1 MTNRSNLV
9 GRALPFVLAIGV
21 LAGTPA
27 ITFASTG
34 YTDEAQ
40 QLIER
45 GDLRGAAIE
54 LRNAARNQPQNAD
67 IHLRLARIYLQIG
80 NVPAAEAEA
89 RLALARGA
97 NEALAAPLLAESL
110 LRAGKFNAVLREI
123 PSGHRPP
130 ASESEVRL
138 ARGLAYLGLHQP
150 QQAAPLLAEAE
161 QLDPKAVGPKLGS
174 ARLLMFE
181 NRGADAER
189 EVDAALA
196 IDPANSRALMLK
208 GDLLRLRGDYTGAL
222 ARYDEVIKR
231 EPQNAVALLG
241 RANLEIAL
249 NRLDAADSDVRHVQT
264 EFPNSP
270 EGIYLRA
277 LIAVGRGDIKQAN
290 DILQK
295 ASLQLS
301 NLPVAQLL
309 TGAVQFSLGNYA
321 QARVSLQNF
330 VARVPD
336 NPLANRLLADMA
348 LRQNEPHQA
357 IMLLEPIARA
367 HPNDG
372 AAWAVLADAY
382 LAVGEN
388 AKASQ
393 ALDRASASAADNPQL
408 GTHVAVGRIAAGQ
421 TNLGVEQLE
430 TIFSRKG
437 GAAIAGPALVLS
449 DLRQHHIAEAE
460 RHAEA
465 LAKARPDDLVAA
477 NLLGLVRI
485 AQGNLT
491 NAEQIFSV
499 LYRKHPEF
507 TVAGRNLAQ
516 VYMGEGRPADAAD
529 VYRAMIARDGDDL
542 ASHLALADVLIA
554 MKDYAGAVSELQ
566 RANALDPSNPAANL
580 KIANL
585 YASQSQWNQAV
596 NTMRPMMQQFPNNF
610 AVLDMMGRIQTAMGD
625 TKGAAATY
633 RRAIEAKPNDPVAFD
648 RYANALA
655 GVGNWSG
662 ARDQLQMAVKLE
674 PKSALYREELVY
686 AEYRVA
692 GRNPAYALAKRLA
705 PTSESPTL
713 ATQWMAAVL
722 IKDGKT
728 NDGLA
733 LLAQAERVAQ
743 SEGLVIQHAA
753 ALAKAGQPA
762 QGGELLHA
770 WINRHP
776 ADLGAMHALADID
789 MSMATYPAAQAV
801 LERIVAR
808 NPDDVVVLNNLAWIY
823 ARRGDPR
830 ARQTAARAYALS
842 PLSPAVADTYGWIL
856 LSQGDVAHALPY
868 LRMASYGMPDDP
880 SVQYHF
886 AVALSRAGKTAE
898 ARVLLQRVVAYNG
911 SFDGKQEASALLHN
925 LGGSPN

>member
-1 MTNRSNLV
+1 MNKRSNLI
-9 GRALPFVLAIGV
+9 GRALPFALAIGM
-21 LAGTPA
+21 LAGSPG
-27 ITFASTG
+27 ITLASTG
-34 YTDEAQ
+34 YTDQAQ
-40 QLIER
+40 QMIER

-67 IHLRLARIYLQIG
+67 VHLRLSRIYLQIG
-80 NVPAAEAEA
+80 NIPAAEAEA

-97 NEALAAPLLAESL
+97 DEAKVAPLLAESL
-110 LRAGKFNAVLREI
+110 LRGGKFNAVLREI
-123 PSGHRPP
+123 PAGHRPP
-130 ASESEVRL
+130 TSESEVRL

-150 QQAAPLLAEAE
+150 DQSAPLLAEAE
-161 QLDPKAVGPKLGS
+161 RLDPGAVGPKLGS

-181 NRGADAER
+181 NKEAEAEH

-208 GDLLRLRGDYTGAL
+208 GDLLRLRGDYAGAL
-222 ARYDEVIKR
+222 ARYNEVVKH

-241 RANLEIAL
+241 RANLEIML
-249 NRLDAADSDVRHVQT
+249 NQLDAAEADVRQVHT

-270 EGIYLRA
+270 EGIYLQA
-277 LIAVGRGDIKQAN
+277 LIDVGRGNIKQAN
-290 DILQK
+290 DNLQK
-295 ASLQLS
+295 ANLQLS

-309 TGAVQFSLGNYA
+309 TGAVEFSLGQYA
-321 QARVSLQNF
+321 QAASYLQNF
-330 VARVPD
+330 TARVPD
-336 NPLANRLLADMA
+336 NPLANRLLADIA

-357 IMLLEPIARA
+357 ISLLEPITRV
-367 HPNDG
+367 HPDDG

-382 LAVGEN
+382 LAVGDN
-388 AKASQ
+388 TKASQ
-393 ALDRASASAADNPQL
+393 ALDRASATAGDNPRL
-408 GTHVAVGRIAAGQ
+408 GTQVAVGRIAAGQ
-421 TNLGVEQLE
+421 TNLGVDQLQS
-430 TIFSRKG
+430 IFNHSG

-449 DLRQHHIAEAE
+449 DLREHHIAEAE

-465 LAKARPDDLVAA
+465 LIKARPNDLVAA

-491 NAEQIFSV
+491 NAEQIFSI

-516 VYMGEGRPADAAD
+516 VYMGEGRPEAAVA
-529 VYRAMIARDGDDL
+529 VYRAMLARDSDNL
-542 ASHLALADVLIA
+542 TSHLALADVLTA
-554 MKDYAGAVSELQ
+554 MKDYAGAISELQ

-596 NTMRPMMQQFPNNF
+596 DTMRPMMQQFPNNF
-610 AVLDMMGRIQTAMGD
+610 AVLDMMGRIQTAMGNG
-625 TKGAAATY
+625 KGAVATY
-633 RRAIEAKPNDPVAFD
+633 RRATEAKSNDPVAFD

-655 GVGNWSG
+655 GIGDWTS
-662 ARDQLQMAVKLE
+662 ARKQLQVAVKLE

-692 GRNPAYALAKRLA
+692 GRNSAYALAKKLA
-705 PTSESPTL
+705 PTSENPTL
-713 ATQWMAAVL
+713 ATQWMASVL
-722 IKDGKT
+722 VKDGKI

-733 LLAQAERVAQ
+733 LLAQAEHIAP

-753 ALAKAGQPA
+753 VLQKAGQSA
-762 QGGELLHA
+762 QGIELLRT
-770 WINRHP
+770 WIGRHP
-776 ADLGAMHALADID
+776 SDLGAMHALADVY
-789 MSMATYPAAQAV
+789 MAMTNYPAAQTV
-801 LERIVAR
+801 LEHIVAR
-808 NPDDVVVLNNLAWIY
+808 SPDDVVVLNNLAWIY
-823 ARRGDPR
+823 AHRGDPR

-856 LSQGDVAHALPY
+856 LSEGNVAHALAY

-898 ARVLLQRVVAYNG
+898 ARALLRRVVGYNG
-911 SFDGKQEASALLHN
+911 PFDGKQQASALLKN
-925 LGGSPN
+925 LGSSVN